1 MQAEEKSS
9 RDHKL
14 VSGVTTRL
22 HYLKEN
28 KSYDIDIG
36 SFPKLEDLNRNLEH
50 YLLLKEKLDNKP
62 KLLYYLKGTK
72 KQWIKDEE
80 DYKNYLK

>member
-14 VSGVTTRL
+14 VSGATARL

-28 KSYDIDIG
+28 RSYDIDIG

-72 KQWIKDEE
+72 NNGSKTRRTTKAT
-80 DYKNYLK
+80 